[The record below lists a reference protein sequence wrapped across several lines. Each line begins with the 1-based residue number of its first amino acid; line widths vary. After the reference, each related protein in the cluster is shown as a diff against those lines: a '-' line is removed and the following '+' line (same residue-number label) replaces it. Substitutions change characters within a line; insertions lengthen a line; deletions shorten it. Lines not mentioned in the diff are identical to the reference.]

1 MDSKKKFYNQEK
13 KFNNK
18 QSKGGGPQVKN
29 PPKHYN
35 QGPN

>member
-18 QSKGGGPQVKN
+18 QSKGGPQVKN

-35 QGPN
+35 QTPN